1 MSILTDIWKEGTEPA
16 HMPDSCTGKRGVNDG
31 GTKKLQSIRG
41 CGVEFTAEG
50 KMRPSWIRWT
60 DGHIF
65 QIDRIK
71 QICRAASR
79 KAGGVGLRYTVII
92 SGQESQLYYE
102 ENYKWFVEA
111 KHPQ

>member
-1 MSILTDIWKEGTEPA
+1 MEEQK
-16 HMPDSCTGKRGVNDG
+16 SCKVYVDV
-31 GTKKLQSIRG
+31 
-41 CGVEFTAEG
+41 GVEFTAEG

-79 KAGGVGLRYTVII
+79 KKTINGLWKQNIR
-92 SGQESQLYYE
+92 SEDE
-102 ENYKWFVEA
+102 
-111 KHPQ
+111 

>member
-1 MSILTDIWKEGTEPA
+1 MSGAARQEQCEKQHQVDVE
-16 HMPDSCTGKRGVNDG
+16 
-31 GTKKLQSIRG
+31 
-41 CGVEFTAEG
+41 VEFTAEG

-65 QIDRIK
+65 QIDRVK

-111 KHPQ
+111 KCPQ

>member
-1 MSILTDIWKEGTEPA
+1 MGERK
-16 HMPDSCTGKRGVNDG
+16 SCEVYVEV
-31 GTKKLQSIRG
+31 
-41 CGVEFTAEG
+41 GVECTAEG
-50 KMRPSWIRWT
+50 KMRPFGRRWT
-60 DGHIF
+60 DGQIF
-65 QIDRIK
+65 QIDRVK

-92 SGQESQLYYE
+92 NGQESQLYYE

>member
-1 MSILTDIWKEGTEPA
+1 MEEQK
-16 HMPDSCTGKRGVNDG
+16 SCKVYVDV
-31 GTKKLQSIRG
+31 
-41 CGVEFTAEG
+41 GVEFTAEG
-50 KMRPSWIRWT
+50 KMRPSWILWT
-60 DGHIF
+60 DGHVF